1 LSKDEVAMTLRLFV
15 GIEIPGE
22 LRERIALVQAGAEGA
37 KWVPKENL
45 HITLRFI
52 GEVDEGLGHDIAHEL
67 DRIRAAGFD
76 LVLSGAGHFES
87 NRRVRQLWIGVERN
101 EALNELRNRVDTVVT
116 RAVGPDNQRFR
127 PHITVARLNG
137 AKPEA
142 VRNWLAAN
150 TLFKSV
156 PFAVEQFVLFSS
168 FLSKSNAI
176 YRAEAEFPLEPRG
189 N

>member
-1 LSKDEVAMTLRLFV
+1 MTTRLFV

-22 LRERIALVQAGAEGA
+22 LRERLALIQAGVEGA
-37 KWVPKENL
+37 KWVPKDNF

-52 GEVDEGLGHDIAHEL
+52 GEVDDAHGRDIAHEL
-67 DRIRAAGFD
+67 DRIRARSFD

-87 NRRVRQLWIGVERN
+87 NRRVRQLWVGIERN
-101 EALNELRNRVDTVVT
+101 EALNDLRNRVDGVVT
-116 RAVGPDNQRFR
+116 RAAGPDNQRFR

-142 VRNWLAAN
+142 VRHWLAAN
-150 TLFKSV
+150 TLFKSI
-156 PFAVEQFVLFSS
+156 PFAVERFVLFSS

-176 YRAEAEFPLEPRG
+176 YRAEAEFPLGPAT